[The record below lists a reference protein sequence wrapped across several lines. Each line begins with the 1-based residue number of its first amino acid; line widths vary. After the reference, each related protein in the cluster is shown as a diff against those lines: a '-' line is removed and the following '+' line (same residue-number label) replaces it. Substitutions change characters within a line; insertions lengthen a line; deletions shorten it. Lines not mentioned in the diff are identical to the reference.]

1 MASYD
6 GAINHNF
13 ANTSVPPSTTKRKTA
28 NKWTEEVWFAY
39 MMFRSC
45 VTSFALICLCKLL
58 THIVHSIYHYI
69 ISLLQE
75 DKRLTHLV
83 NSSWKT
89 SWSIIS
95 QQMPDR
101 TAKQC
106 RERYVNNLDP
116 DRKKGAWTEEEDEII
131 MKLQAELGTQ
141 WSKISA
147 GESPSFFPIC
157 FVY

>member
-1 MASYD
+1 MQITNPCAFY
-6 GAINHNF
+6 
-13 ANTSVPPSTTKRKTA
+13 
-28 NKWTEEVWFAY
+28 
-39 MMFRSC
+39 
-45 VTSFALICLCKLL
+45 
-58 THIVHSIYHYI
+58 
-69 ISLLQE
+69 ISLFNIHLELKE

-116 DRKKGAWTEEEDEII
+116 DRKKGAWTEEEDDII

-147 GESPSFFPIC
+147 GESPSFPPYVLYMKCILC
-157 FVY
+157 SVDIIHTIIIYIIYV

>member
-1 MASYD
+1 MQITNPYCAFYISLYY
-6 GAINHNF
+6 I
-13 ANTSVPPSTTKRKTA
+13 
-28 NKWTEEVWFAY
+28 
-39 MMFRSC
+39 
-45 VTSFALICLCKLL
+45 I
-58 THIVHSIYHYI
+58 II

-147 GESPSFFPIC
+147 GESPSFPHMFCILYVFC
-157 FVY
+157 VQLIHSHNHNISYTCNSIMTFFH